1 MQASPLIPE
10 GHGNNSHR
18 PLKPLSTGPS
28 LPTAPGSVQNSPIG
42 ISIPSTT
49 NTFEGVNNID
59 GVLPP
64 DTNGDVGPNNYVQWV
79 NLHFEIWNR
88 AGTSLMGPSPGN
100 TLWSGFGGNCEF
112 TNQGDPV
119 VRHDAMADR
128 WVFTQF
134 AFVIRNGQ
142 PAAPFSQCFAVSTT
156 SDPTG
161 SYYRYEFVVSNT
173 YFNDYPKLGIWPDAY
188 YMSVN
193 DFNGNSFAGGA
204 ALAFDR
210 ASMLS
215 GQAARMISFGPLGP
229 GYGGMLPSDLD
240 GSILPTA
247 GEPDYFGAIDTSVAP
262 TGGTFQIWKFHI
274 DWTTPTN
281 STFGTTSHAP
291 DFALTVA
298 TYNWLLC
305 NGSRNCIS
313 QKGTSVGVDPVSD
326 RLMNRLQY
334 RRFSDGHESLVA
346 NHTVRIGTGN
356 QAGIRWYEIRN
367 LSSTPTVFQ
376 QGTYAP
382 SSDNRWMGS
391 IGMDQVGDIALGY
404 SLSSSIVFP
413 SIEYTGRIPTDTPG
427 LLPQGEGVL
436 IAGGGSQTSGF
447 SRWGDY
453 SMMAVDPVDDCTF
466 WYTNQYLTANGSFN
480 WHTRVG
486 SFRYPSCSLAASS
499 TALTSTPNPSTGG
512 PVTLTATVTGSGAAP
527 TGTVTFQDGN
537 TVLTSAAVSNGQATV
552 NVGLLGGTR
561 SLVAVYSGDTTYSG
575 SSSAIVSQTVNLP
588 STATSLQSSAPAVYA
603 GNPITLTA
611 TITGSSPTGTV
622 TFTDSNLLTI
632 GVSTVS
638 GGSAG
643 LTISGLA
650 VGSHNITATYSGD
663 TANAASASNTV
674 SITVGGPT
682 YSLAYSFTGGADSGA
697 AQSGLTQAAD
707 GALYGVTDLQ
717 GSNTY
722 GTVFRFTRSGGVTT
736 LHIFAPADGG
746 VSRSKLLI
754 GADGALYGTSQ
765 TSSANT
771 GTVWRITTQGA
782 FSVLHT
788 FNGNDGRD
796 PAGGLV
802 QDAAGNLY
810 GLTVGGGSLN
820 CGTAYSL
827 SQTGTLTTL
836 FSFTCGSDGNGPQG
850 ALTFGP
856 DGNLYGVTLLGGAHN
871 QGTVFRITTGGA
883 LTTLYSF
890 NDSSDGA
897 LPQSGV
903 LLGSDGNFYGTSS
916 AGATGRGTIF
926 RITPAGAFTTLY
938 SLTPGD
944 GSAPLSGLIQDTRG
958 NFYGETAFTNPGNA
972 FNQDGSIFEFTSNGT
987 FVQLHAQS
995 PSLGQQPRG
1004 GLTIAQDGNLYGTA
1018 DLGANYGIGG
1028 IFSMALP
1035 GPLTLSPST
1044 LTNLSEGF
1052 NFSLQVASMSG
1063 GAAPYTVSINWGDGT
1078 TSAGTTNGNVVGG
1091 AHTWVEETP
1100 SGSPDVV
1107 KVTVTDATGQSVSVT
1122 DSAAVADAGINAA
1135 LPTNQTATEG
1145 VAWSGALEAFT
1156 DTDPGGVVGDYV
1168 ATIDW
1173 GDGSP
1178 VVAGTISGTGP
1189 FTVSGSHTY
1198 RTAGHHGVLVQ
1209 FTDAGGA
1216 SNYTVILF
1224 TIGDAALSGVG
1235 NAITGTEGTAASSNV
1250 ATFTDANPLAQA
1262 TDFSA
1267 SITWGDGTTSAGTVS
1282 GSGTFTVTGA
1292 HAYAEAGTYAT
1303 SITITDS
1310 GGSTVTV
1317 SGTATIADYALSAT
1331 GLTIS
1336 SHKTFSGTVASLFDS
1351 DPTATSS
1358 DYTATINWGDG
1369 TTSSMGTVSGSASPF
1384 TISGSHTYRSNG
1396 TYTVTV
1402 TVHDNGGATATA
1414 TTKLT
1419 VH

>member
-229 GYGGMLPSDLD
+229 AYGGMLPSDLD

-466 WYTNQYLTANGSFN
+466 WYTQEYYQATSSIG
-480 WHTRVG
+480 WQTRVG
-486 SFRYPSCSLAASS
+486 SFKFPGCPPP
-499 TALTSTPNPSTGG
+499 TAPPT
-512 PVTLTATVTGSGAAP
+512 AP
-527 TGTVTFQDGN
+527 TGLTASPTSPSQINLSWTGSPGATSYKVERSPDGTTFAQIA
-537 TVLTSAAVSNGQATV
+537 TSASTSYSDTGLIPSTIYYYRVIASNSLGDSGPSNVASATTYLATSQSPQGNWVGTYGANGYALFGWNGSSDLVSLPPATV
-552 NVGLLGGTR
+552 VLDQGSRYRWTSSTTDVRALQSPDGTSR
-561 SLVAVYSGDTTYSG
+561 TAAAIYHATQVRLHLTFANAYSGNLHLYTVDWDSTSRRETVNIDDGSG
-575 SSSAIVSQTVNLP
+575 PRTAGLSSSFNQGAWINL
-588 STATSLQSSAPAVYA
+588 SINVAA
-603 GNPITLTA
+603 GGSV
-611 TITGSSPTGTV
+611 TITV
-622 TFTDSNLLTI
+622 
-632 GVSTVS
+632 
-638 GGSAG
+638 
-643 LTISGLA
+643 
-650 VGSHNITATYSGD
+650 
-663 TANAASASNTV
+663 TANA
-674 SITVGGPT
+674 GPN
-682 YSLAYSFTGGADSGA
+682 A
-697 AQSGLTQAAD
+697 
-707 GALYGVTDLQ
+707 V
-717 GSNTY
+717 
-722 GTVFRFTRSGGVTT
+722 
-736 LHIFAPADGG
+736 
-746 VSRSKLLI
+746 
-754 GADGALYGTSQ
+754 
-765 TSSANT
+765 
-771 GTVWRITTQGA
+771 
-782 FSVLHT
+782 
-788 FNGNDGRD
+788 
-796 PAGGLV
+796 
-802 QDAAGNLY
+802 
-810 GLTVGGGSLN
+810 
-820 CGTAYSL
+820 
-827 SQTGTLTTL
+827 
-836 FSFTCGSDGNGPQG
+836 
-850 ALTFGP
+850 
-856 DGNLYGVTLLGGAHN
+856 
-871 QGTVFRITTGGA
+871 
-883 LTTLYSF
+883 
-890 NDSSDGA
+890 
-897 LPQSGV
+897 
-903 LLGSDGNFYGTSS
+903 
-916 AGATGRGTIF
+916 
-926 RITPAGAFTTLY
+926 
-938 SLTPGD
+938 
-944 GSAPLSGLIQDTRG
+944 LSGLFLD
-958 NFYGETAFTNPGNA
+958 
-972 FNQDGSIFEFTSNGT
+972 
-987 FVQLHAQS
+987 
-995 PSLGQQPRG
+995 
-1004 GLTIAQDGNLYGTA
+1004 
-1018 DLGANYGIGG
+1018 
-1028 IFSMALP
+1028 
-1035 GPLTLSPST
+1035 
-1044 LTNLSEGF
+1044 
-1052 NFSLQVASMSG
+1052 
-1063 GAAPYTVSINWGDGT
+1063 
-1078 TSAGTTNGNVVGG
+1078 
-1091 AHTWVEETP
+1091 
-1100 SGSPDVV
+1100 
-1107 KVTVTDATGQSVSVT
+1107 
-1122 DSAAVADAGINAA
+1122 
-1135 LPTNQTATEG
+1135 
-1145 VAWSGALEAFT
+1145 
-1156 DTDPGGVVGDYV
+1156 
-1168 ATIDW
+1168 
-1173 GDGSP
+1173 
-1178 VVAGTISGTGP
+1178 
-1189 FTVSGSHTY
+1189 
-1198 RTAGHHGVLVQ
+1198 
-1209 FTDAGGA
+1209 
-1216 SNYTVILF
+1216 
-1224 TIGDAALSGVG
+1224 
-1235 NAITGTEGTAASSNV
+1235 
-1250 ATFTDANPLAQA
+1250 
-1262 TDFSA
+1262 
-1267 SITWGDGTTSAGTVS
+1267 
-1282 GSGTFTVTGA
+1282 
-1292 HAYAEAGTYAT
+1292 
-1303 SITITDS
+1303 
-1310 GGSTVTV
+1310 
-1317 SGTATIADYALSAT
+1317 
-1331 GLTIS
+1331 
-1336 SHKTFSGTVASLFDS
+1336 
-1351 DPTATSS
+1351 
-1358 DYTATINWGDG
+1358 
-1369 TTSSMGTVSGSASPF
+1369 
-1384 TISGSHTYRSNG
+1384 
-1396 TYTVTV
+1396 
-1402 TVHDNGGATATA
+1402 
-1414 TTKLT
+1414 
-1419 VH
+1419 